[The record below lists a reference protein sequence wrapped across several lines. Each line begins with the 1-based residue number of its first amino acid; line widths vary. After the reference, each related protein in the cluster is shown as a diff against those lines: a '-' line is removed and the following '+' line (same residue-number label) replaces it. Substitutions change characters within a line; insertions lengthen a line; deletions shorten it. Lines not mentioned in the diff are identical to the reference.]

1 MCADFCRVARK
12 LADEISPIKKQS
24 PRRRTLEMADE
35 NCTSPAKRLKISE
48 DEDSV
53 SSLATNSFYSKKSS
67 TYLTP
72 LERKAR
78 RESLET
84 SSENVS
90 QSSTDENE
98 IHSNIRL
105 SGKKLSL
112 KKKKSAGKSSNYTT
126 HHRNRVNKTA
136 SAQKPLAEIK
146 LGSPRSPMKNVAK
159 INGQERES
167 PDSGA
172 SSETGSEKRF
182 FKNKTPLINKKQA
195 SSASKM
201 TQKGLKM
208 LYKPASL
215 KNKVTPS
222 SPDVKLKKR
231 TGDSPN
237 NMIRR
242 SPRKHIGSWRMSEKN
257 HSNSMNFFDDIDS
270 DSTDAK
276 SLGGDTD
283 DDIPPIPRR
292 SPRKQVTTTLSPAT
306 SMFSEDLFSSGGD
319 SQQSQVHQIDKPN
332 MRSVESPRSQSSGT
346 DSVLLLSELESE
358 SHASKSPGLYII

>member
-1 MCADFCRVARK
+1 M
-12 LADEISPIKKQS
+12 
-24 PRRRTLEMADE
+24 TDE
-35 NCTSPAKRLKISE
+35 NYSTSPAKRLKINE
-48 DEDSV
+48 DEDCV
-53 SSLATNSFYSKKSS
+53 SSVATNSFYSKKSA

-98 IHSNIRL
+98 IHNLRR
-105 SGKKLSL
+105 SGKKPSL
-112 KKKKSAGKSSNYTT
+112 KKKKSTGKLNHTT
-126 HHRNRVNKTA
+126 QHRNRVNKTYGT
-136 SAQKPLAEIK
+136 QEPLTEIK
-146 LGSPRSPMKNVAK
+146 LGSPRSPVKNVAK
-159 INGQERES
+159 INGQEHES
-167 PDSGA
+167 PNIFA

-182 FKNKTPLINKKQA
+182 FKSRTPLINKSKKKQPL
-195 SSASKM
+195 STSKM

-208 LYKPASL
+208 LYKPVSL

-222 SPDVKLKKR
+222 SPDLKLKKR

-242 SPRKHIGSWRMSEKN
+242 SPRKHIGSWRMSGKS
-257 HSNSMNFFDDIDS
+257 SNSMDFFEDIDS

-292 SPRKQVTTTLSPAT
+292 SPRKQVTAAVSPSI
-306 SMFSEDLFSSGGD
+306 SMASEELFSSIGD
-319 SQQSQVHQIDKPN
+319 GQESQIYQKDEPRSV
-332 MRSVESPRSQSSGT
+332 RSVESPRSQSFGI

-358 SHASKSPGLYII
+358 SNAGKSPGSYLSL